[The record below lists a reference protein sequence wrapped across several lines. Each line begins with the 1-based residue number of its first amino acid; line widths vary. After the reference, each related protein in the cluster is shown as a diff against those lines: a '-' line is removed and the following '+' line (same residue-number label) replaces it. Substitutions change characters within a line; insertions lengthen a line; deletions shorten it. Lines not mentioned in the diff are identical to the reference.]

1 MKKFVAVVASVATIG
16 TTVSLPV
23 DARADNGFAGF
34 LGGLALGTFV
44 GVATAPRYY
53 GPGYYYE
60 SAPAYAVP
68 APVYVAPSCYWT
80 RGELVWDGYRWSRQR
95 VQVCD

>member
-1 MKKFVAVVASVATIG
+1 MKKFIAVAASVATIG
-16 TTVSLPV
+16 TTLALPV

-34 LGGLALGTFV
+34 VSGLALGTFV

-53 GPGYYYE
+53 APGYYYAP
-60 SAPAYAVP
+60 APAYVVP
-68 APVYVAPSCYWT
+68 APVYAAPSCYWT
-80 RGELVWDGYRWSRQR
+80 RSEPIWDGYQWSRRR